1 MELKSNISKILQAH
15 CGEVLR
21 PQLLE
26 ELADEISTILP
37 DQIMILQQ
45 DDCAPDSLESFEE
58 KLKCYTGFSLGEFYE
73 FRASTDGGFSWEF
86 KIGCWTIEHS
96 ADDPFYT
103 LYLNL
108 PKGARAI

>member
-1 MELKSNISKILQAH
+1 MKLKSDISKILQAH

-26 ELADEISTILP
+26 KLADEISILLP
-37 DQIMILQQ
+37 DRIMVLQQ

-58 KLKCYTGFSLGEFYE
+58 GLQCYTGFSLGEFYE
-73 FRASTDGGFSWEF
+73 FISSTDEGFSWEC
-86 KIGCWTIEHS
+86 KIGCWTIERS

-108 PKGARAI
+108 PKEARAI